1 VFQAHSLQLFESND
15 RQEWICC
22 GMIDNLITLM
32 SRESMT
38 FHFGARYDY
47 AIDQQK

>member
-1 VFQAHSLQLFESND
+1 
-15 RQEWICC
+15 
-22 GMIDNLITLM
+22 MIDNLITIM

-47 AIDQQK
+47 AIDHQI